1 MRGFVRL
8 ICVPLLLIGVAG
20 PGSRAAAA
28 EEVGAPTPAELSALI
43 EQRLAELE
51 ALGGEAAQTE
61 AGLVFGQRYETI
73 PTLDG
78 WLVWVG
84 WNASFSESYLPESE
98 SYAWIVYFAANG
110 IYVGLA
116 SAESVYSSV
125 DVNAGFDY
133 FYGALA
139 PPSGSTVT
147 ASYLDSLLGVTLSK
161 NAFDWSPPALSPFG
175 GLKAALTVGQTFF
188 RVGSSTNLERGIQY
202 SAGAVVAFE
211 LVPLPFPFGV
221 SLETSASFIGFYPIV
236 AWAPPADP
244 DDNPNRRI
252 AAGLQ
257 AVAATPGTTF
267 LALHA
272 RELAGR
278 LIPIMQGLPAHDR
291 VADFVERV
299 PGNAVEALIDDVGEW
314 LDTGNTSELP
324 EHLEPP
330 YQPREAYSLLRPAY
344 AATQVGFE
352 MGYRHGYDASGR
364 DDTVYADCIVRV
376 ACKLGEVC
384 KLVVPASELVALVP
398 GSSASDFEDLTV
410 WFDEPV
416 DAYLVSESTTMGV
429 PLEGGKAVHAFFASA
444 DAPLFLGVAVEPE
457 PATGDKRL
465 ELCRRAVSFAP
476 EPAAGFGAGAVLAA
490 LAVLAHRRTRL

>member
-1 MRGFVRL
+1 M
-8 ICVPLLLIGVAG
+8 
-20 PGSRAAAA
+20 
-28 EEVGAPTPAELSALI
+28 PTPAEPSALI
-43 EQRLAELE
+43 EQRLAEF
-51 ALGGEAAQTE
+51 AAPGGESARTE

-98 SYAWIVYFAANG
+98 SYAWIVYFAADG

-125 DVNAGFDY
+125 DVNAGFNY

-175 GLKAALTVGQTFF
+175 GLSAALTVGQTFF
-188 RVGSSTNLERGIQY
+188 RVGSSTNLQRGIQY
-202 SAGAVVAFE
+202 SAGAVVAFQ
-211 LVPLPFPFGV
+211 LVPIPFPFGV
-221 SLETSASFIGFYPIV
+221 SLDTSSSFIGFYPIV
-236 AWAPPADP
+236 AWSPPVDP

-257 AVAATPGTTF
+257 AVTATPGNTF

-278 LIPIMQGLPAHDR
+278 LIPVMQGLPAHAR
-291 VADFVERV
+291 VADFVEGV
-299 PGNAVEALIDDVGEW
+299 PGNAVESLIDDVGEW
-314 LDTGNTSELP
+314 LGTGNTSELP
-324 EHLEPP
+324 ENLEPP
-330 YQPREAYSLLRPAY
+330 YQPREAYALMRPVQ

-376 ACKLGEVC
+376 ACKLGEAC
-384 KLVVPASELVALVP
+384 QLVVPASELVALVP
-398 GSSASDFEDLTV
+398 GSSAADFEGLDV

-416 DAYLVSESTTMGV
+416 DSYLVSEATTTGV
-429 PLEGGKAVHAFFASA
+429 PLEAGKAVHTIVAST
-444 DAPLFLGVAVEPE
+444 DASLFLGVAVDPD
-457 PATGDKRL
+457 PATGGKRL

-476 EPAAGFGAGAVLAA
+476 EPAAGFAAGAMLAA
-490 LAVLAHRRTRL
+490 LAGLAALARRRTRV